1 MFIVALNV
9 IVLKVIIMLRLKEFS
24 ESDILSFPLYCFSL
38 FLCIVHLGRHSNL
51 FLLFFETLHSGGYI
65 FPLLLCL
72 SLLFSAMCKTFLDNH
87 FAFLHF
93 FFFGMILVTTYYTL
107 LQTSVHSSSGTL
119 SIKSSPL
126 SLFLTSTV

>member
-72 SLLFSAMCKTFLDNH
+72 SLLFTAICKSSSDNH
-87 FAFLHF
+87 LTFLHF
-93 FFFGMILVTTYYTL
+93 FLLGMVLITASCTVL
-107 LQTSVHSSSGTL
+107 TSVDSSSGTL
-119 SIKSSPL
+119 SIRSYPL
-126 SLFLTSTV
+126 NLFVTSTV